1 MLHSVNAGLAL
12 LVHELQKFKV
22 LDGEGRQ
29 LDVFVCCCEDWSGT
43 CIPPLLLIWDTTG
56 HAERIMPHVPSYA
69 RVRLD
74 KGGSATEIA

>member
-29 LDVFVCCCEDWSGT
+29 LDVFVCCCEDGAALVFR
-43 CIPPLLLIWDTTG
+43 PFF
-56 HAERIMPHVPSYA
+56 
-69 RVRLD
+69 
-74 KGGSATEIA
+74 